1 MKILAIETF
10 YGGAHRAFMD
20 GVIEHSSHEYTLI
33 TLPDELWKW
42 RLKTGALEIAK
53 QIKDQNKFDLIFVTD
68 LINLADLKALLG
80 RSTPPVVLYYHEN
93 QHSYPPEEGRS
104 ADFHTRWIDF
114 SNALIADQ
122 LLYNSH
128 FQLNSFLNALP
139 RFFREIPEN
148 SIEGDSMIEDLRSKS
163 AVIYPGTESPVKAVT
178 TRETPRRILWNHR
191 WEYDKQPKQFLRVLI
206 KLMKMDIPF
215 ELVLLGESQ
224 KFPSD
229 IYEKQ
234 IDELQSRIVHR
245 GFLESREDYFEML
258 SSCDIM
264 VSCSNQENFGLSVVE
279 SIMCGC
285 FPLLPNRLAYP
296 EVLPDEYHKSCLYYS
311 EKELVYRLSQ
321 LLTKE
326 IPEHSDLPT
335 LLQQHQWQKRICE
348 FDELFERVQK
358 KEQ

>member
-1 MKILAIETF
+1 MNILAIETF

-20 GVIEHSSHEYTLI
+20 GIISHSSHHYRLV

-42 RLKTGALEIAK
+42 RLKTGALEIAQ
-53 QIKDQNKFDLIFVTD
+53 QIDNIHSYDLIFVTD

-80 RSTPPVVLYYHEN
+80 GSTPPIVLYYHEN
-93 QHSYPPEEGRS
+93 QHSYPPEKGRV
-104 ADFHTRWIDF
+104 AEFHTRWIDF
-114 SNALIADQ
+114 SNALTADQ
-122 LLYNSH
+122 LLFNSH
-128 FQLNSFLNALP
+128 FQLNSFLDALP

-148 SIEGDSMIEDLRSKS
+148 SIEAESVIEMIRAKS
-163 AVIYPGTESPVKAVT
+163 EVIYPGTESPVNKVPK
-178 TRETPRRILWNHR
+178 ENSPRRILWNHR

-206 KLMKMDIPF
+206 KLMQMDIPF

-229 IYEKQ
+229 TYEKQ
-234 IDELQSRIVHR
+234 IAELQPRIIHR
-245 GFLESREDYFEML
+245 GYLPSRENYFAMV

-296 EVLPDEYHKSCLYYS
+296 EVLPKAYHTECLYYS
-311 EKELVYRLSQ
+311 EKELLYRLSQ
-321 LLTKE
+321 LLTKG
-326 IPEHSDLPT
+326 IPEHDDLPQ
-335 LLQQHQWQKRICE
+335 LLQQHQWKKRIAE
-348 FDELFERVQK
+348 FDTHFERVQK
-358 KEQ
+358 KER